1 MLVWGAYVPLW
12 TCGSHQTHFSQTLN
26 LLYRTNHI
34 TASEHTLYQCTCW
47 QCNAVSGKGW
57 SLGLPGDVCGC
68 ARTTRVHIHR
78 HSGYTSHLEQC
89 NCMWSTTES
98 MAYFL
103 YMFDVCGCG
112 TVDIHS
118 SALGDSDDQH
128 HLFHLND
135 EITIHFLLRFH
146 WRESGGDYW
155 VTRSVAR
162 PWKSIIC
169 LPLLWPI
176 LENFQTKHSLT
187 LFHEVFQFD
196 ATSKAL

>member
-1 MLVWGAYVPLW
+1 MYHCGHVEVTKHISVKHW
-12 TCGSHQTHFSQTLN
+12 TCYIGLTTSQLQNIHCTSVHADSAMLLVGRAGRWVYLGMFVDVRGQHEYTSTAIVATHPTWN
-26 LLYRTNHI
+26 NVT
-34 TASEHTLYQCTCW
+34 
-47 QCNAVSGKGW
+47 
-57 SLGLPGDVCGC
+57 VCG
-68 ARTTRVHIHR
+68 APR
-78 HSGYTSHLEQC
+78 
-89 NCMWSTTES
+89 ES

-103 YMFDVCGCG
+103 FMFDVCGCG

-162 PWKSIIC
+162 RPWKSIIC

-176 LENFQTKHSLT
+176 QLCPPWKNTPLHYFMRFSSLMP
-187 LFHEVFQFD
+187 LQRHCKMQ
-196 ATSKAL
+196 